1 MRIFKAMIERV
12 EIEKKWLPQIHA
24 ELKKY
29 NESAAALSHAIAG
42 ISNDIR
48 RQLELLVKNEAEF
61 LSTLTSFFALSKDLQ
76 LQEAKRKAQAAED
89 AAPGKHDDSF

>member
-1 MRIFKAMIERV
+1 MRIFKAMVERV

-42 ISNDIR
+42 SSNEIR
-48 RQLELLVKNEAEF
+48 RQLELLVKNESEF

-76 LQEAKRKAQAAED
+76 MQEVKRRAQAEED
-89 AAPGKHDDSF
+89 AKPGKHDDLY